1 MESRRPALAAALSAT
16 PPIAATALLLGERLE
31 LRGLSRLAG
40 SGTDP
45 VILSG
50 GTHPAFAFRWGAL
63 VTFGGSAHERAT
75 LLAQLSGRIAN
86 PLPVP
91 LEESAWVSGGAE
103 RDEVSETGEIRL
115 MDLSMPRLGI
125 LADALAKSAALSHQ
139 EMALARTLDG
149 MEPVVARL
157 REKGRLGF
165 LSRGLMRAI
174 GAALAARGRA
184 NARIQAGDKP
194 DLLWEHPALERLH
207 LRLSDEFE
215 LPERGAALERKLVMV
230 GEIMQ
235 TLLSLIQGQ
244 RSLMLEI
251 AVASFILIQAVAA
264 LYGLLTR

>member
-1 MESRRPALAAALSAT
+1 
-16 PPIAATALLLGERLE
+16 
-31 LRGLSRLAG
+31 
-40 SGTDP
+40 
-45 VILSG
+45 VILQG
-50 GTHPAFAFRWGAL
+50 GAHPAFAFRWGAL
-63 VTFGGSAHERAT
+63 VTFGASAEQQGE
-75 LLAQLSGRIAN
+75 LIAQLSGRVTAR
-86 PLPVP
+86 LPVP
-91 LEESAWVSGGAE
+91 LVETALVSGGAE

-115 MDLSMPRLGI
+115 MDLSTPRLGL

-157 REKGRLGF
+157 REQGRLGF

-174 GAALAARGRA
+174 GAALAARSRA

-194 DLLWEHPALERLH
+194 DLLWEHPELDRLYQ
-207 LRLSDEFE
+207 RLSDEFE
-215 LPERGAALERKLVMV
+215 LPERCEALERKLVMV

-251 AVASFILIQAVAA
+251 AVAAFIFIEVIAT
-264 LYGLLTR
+264 LYGLVAR

>member
-1 MESRRPALAAALSAT
+1 MLA
-16 PPIAATALLLGERLE
+16 
-31 LRGLSRLAG
+31 
-40 SGTDP
+40 
-45 VILSG
+45 G

-63 VTFGGSAHERAT
+63 VTFEAGAAEQAA
-75 LLAQLSGRIAN
+75 LLAQLRGRIAN
-86 PLPVP
+86 PLPAP
-91 LEESAWVSGGAE
+91 LTETARVSGGAE

-115 MDLSMPRLGI
+115 MELSAPRLGL
-125 LADALAKSAALSHQ
+125 LADVLAKSAALSHQ

-157 REKGRLGF
+157 SAQGRLGF

-184 NARIQAGDKP
+184 NARIQAADKP
-194 DLLWEHPALERLH
+194 DLLWEHPELERLH
-207 LRLSDEFE
+207 QRLSDEFE
-215 LPERGAALERKLVMV
+215 LPERCAALERKLVMV

-251 AVASFILIQAVAA
+251 AVASFIAIEVVAT
-264 LYGLLTR
+264 LYGLLFR